1 MTASVHCAK
10 LSAIT
15 WICTLVKDKTA
26 SVYTD
31 RDMLSEYLMILKCS
45 GSNVPSLFPVEIK
58 LKTVPMF
65 KNY

>member
-26 SVYTD
+26 NIYTD
-31 RDMLSEYLMILKCS
+31 TRNALGVVQDFFF
-45 GSNVPSLFPVEIK
+45 FPHD
-58 LKTVPMF
+58 F
-65 KNY
+65 